1 MIQEMIE
8 KLLQEE
14 ADEANHKGMC
24 DKELAKTIKDRDY
37 RLRDVEELHTSIES
51 DNARREKLAAEMAT
65 RTEEKAENE
74 VTVREAED
82 GVAAINQALD
92 ILSHFYGE
100 AAQAFVET
108 AQAQS
113 PDEEMPDAGFSGNY
127 TGAQG
132 SNTGIIGMMDVIKS
146 DFERTISET
155 KQAE

>member
-14 ADEANHKGMC
+14 ADDATQKGYC
-24 DKELAKTIKDRDY
+24 DTELSKTVKDRDY

-65 RTEEKAENE
+65 LTEELATLRSDLADQTAARAEEKAENE

-100 AAQAFVET
+100 AAQATVDLV
-108 AQAQS
+108 QKQPS
-113 PDEEMPDAGFSGNY
+113 VDDEAP
-127 TGAQG
+127 
-132 SNTGIIGMMDVIKS
+132 
-146 DFERTISET
+146 
-155 KQAE
+155 